1 MTWSALCSSVCGI
14 VSPSTFAVEVDD
26 QLEGRGLLHGEVS
39 WLGAL
44 EDLVHE
50 DGGAPEEIREVRTVT
65 DESANLGILLRS
77 AGTGQAV
84 CEGEIGDP
92 LVARKNAALCTTMT
106 APAPARFMAT
116 NAAS

>member
-1 MTWSALCSSVCGI
+1 LWDGKAERLRGL
-14 VSPSTFAVEVDD
+14 EVDD
-26 QLEGRGLLHGEVS
+26 QLEGRGLLHGKVPR
-39 WLGAL
+39 LRAL

-50 DGGAPEEIREVRTVT
+50 DGGAPEEIREVGAVS
-65 DESANLGILLRS
+65 DESTSLGILLRS
-77 AGTGQAV
+77 ARTGQAV

-92 LVARKNAALCTTMT
+92 LVARKNAELCTTMT